1 MDVLITAGGTPLPGE
16 LLYEYTRGAPKAM
29 LNISGKPMVQWVLD
43 AVSHS
48 SKVDHIIIIGLQELG
63 GITCPKPLTLL
74 PSQSDM
80 LANIITGISQVK
92 RLNPQAE
99 QVLVVASDIPAI
111 TTEMVDWMIDIVEKS
126 DADIFYNVVTK
137 EVMEKK
143 YPSSKRTYTH
153 LKDVDICGGDMNA
166 VRIDMLDKESRL
178 WEELITSRKNPLK
191 QAYIIGFDLLLKSF
205 SAQQPSKKL
214 QRPSA
219 KDWVLKG
226 KVINCPFPEVGMD
239 VDKPRQL
246 EIVRQDLSRSGIS

>member
-92 RLNPQAE
+92 RLNPLAE

-191 QAYIIGFDLLLKSF
+191 QAYIIGFDLLFKIIFRTATLEEAAKTIS
-205 SAQQPSKKL
+205 
-214 QRPSA
+214 QRLA
-219 KDWVLKG
+219 LKG
-226 KVINCPFPEVGMD
+226 KVINCPYPEVGMD

-246 EIVRQDLSRSGIS
+246 EIVRQDLSRSGTS